1 MIEINNARG
10 VIFDLDGTLV
20 SSTLDFALIRQQ
32 IGCPENTD
40 LLSFID
46 AMPVESERDQAA
58 RIVLQHELD
67 DARNAMWL
75 SGAREFVSRLAQ
87 QQLPMAI
94 VTRNCIQATAIK
106 LQNNQVPIDLVITRE
121 DAPAKPQP
129 DALLMVAQEWQ
140 LPPEQLLYVG
150 DYVYDELAAQNA
162 GMPFQYSPFGT

>member
-46 AMPVESERDQAA
+46 AMPIESERDQAA
-58 RIVLQHELD
+58 QIVLQHELD
-67 DARNAMWL
+67 DARNATWL
-75 SGAREFVSRLAQ
+75 SGAREFVSRLVQ

-106 LQNNQVPIDLVITRE
+106 LHNNQVPIDLVITRE